1 MMRRTS
7 AAVALT
13 AFACVGFWRAAAAGQ
28 RGGVDDGPQ

>member
-13 AFACVGFWRAAAAGQ
+13 AFACVGFVAGGAG
-28 RGGVDDGPQ
+28 RTARRRS